1 MSIGTYNSSAFHTKD
16 DFKTLD
22 DFFRFFYTQKNGY
35 IYSAKKLCDGD
46 FEQHSVS
53 LERLNYDDLSDTKC
67 RFADVVSGE
76 SYDRYFTLNQ
86 FCYIKGANRKP
97 CLARRTD
104 NIKRLNALY
113 VDIDYYNLGLTKK
126 QVYHAL
132 HDFLSDYGLPQY
144 TMLIDSGRGFYV
156 IWKLQNE
163 DRNAHS
169 RWEKIE
175 RLFCDRLSSLGSDP
189 KAVDCSRVLRVPFS
203 YNSKC
208 NAMVGLVDFADVSYS
223 LEELSREYLGE
234 RLAKKNHDNEEATQ
248 AMKNCANAISNT
260 HNIPLPCN
268 VDDKDSFNKIYAY
281 IDEHKHLIKSVK
293 IRYTLTGEIPFYR
306 SIQCSQ
312 NAEDIA
318 TLMGLRFGREN
329 GYREQSLFLY
339 RTMLMWAT
347 NDAQIALER
356 TLELNASFS
365 TPLDEMTVKKATES
379 AEKHFKKYN
388 YCRKT
393 LSNLLSISE
402 EECSSLS
409 YLSFAGDSRKHIR
422 KRKNGDGANRTGEN
436 RKYYLRSLEKQGKT
450 TKASKIDERRDCVLS
465 LFNDGFEAVEMC
477 EKLGISSST
486 LRRDMIALGISFA
499 DREIIVDS
507 VSDDVSNDVEVA
519 ETLVITNN
527 SVISFFK
534 GCSNYILGATHRTE
548 FTAPS
553 RSNKSKGIQD
563 DDEIIVGG
571 VSSGE
576 PPP

>member
-1 MSIGTYNSSAFHTKD
+1 MSIGTYNSSSFRSKD

-35 IYSAKKLCDGD
+35 IYSAKKLYDGD
-46 FEQHSVS
+46 FKQHSVS
-53 LERLNYDDLSDTKC
+53 LERLNYDNLSDSKC
-67 RFADVVSGE
+67 RFADVVSGK

-86 FCYIKGANRKP
+86 FCYIKGADRKP

-113 VDIDYYNLGLTKK
+113 VDIDYYNLKLSKE
-126 QVYHAL
+126 QVYFAL

-175 RLFCDRLSSLGSDP
+175 RLFCDRLSSLGADP

-203 YNSKC
+203 YNSK
-208 NAMVGLVDFADVSYS
+208 NNSMVGLVDFVDVSYS
-223 LEELSREYLGE
+223 LEELTREYLGE
-234 RLAKKNHDNEEATQ
+234 RLPKKTHDNEEATQ
-248 AMKNCANAISNT
+248 AMKNCAYAISNT

-268 VDDKDSFNKIYAY
+268 VDDKDSFNKVYAF

-293 IRYTLTGEIPFYR
+293 VCYKLTGEIPFYR

-312 NAEDIA
+312 NAEDISA
-318 TLMGLRFGREN
+318 LMGLRHGREN
-329 GYREQSLFLY
+329 GFREQALFLY

-365 TPLDEMTVKKATES
+365 TPLDEMTVINATES
-379 AEKHFKKYN
+379 AEKHYKKYN

-393 LSNLLSISE
+393 LSTLLSISKE
-402 EECSSLS
+402 ESSSLCFF
-409 YLSFAGDSRKHIR
+409 LFAVIPASIY
-422 KRKNGDGANRTGEN
+422 ARTVTVLTA
-436 RKYYLRSLEKQGKT
+436 RVRT
-450 TKASKIDERRDCVLS
+450 ASIICVL
-465 LFNDGFEAVEMC
+465 
-477 EKLGISSST
+477 
-486 LRRDMIALGISFA
+486 LRR
-499 DREIIVDS
+499 
-507 VSDDVSNDVEVA
+507 
-519 ETLVITNN
+519 
-527 SVISFFK
+527 K
-534 GCSNYILGATHRTE
+534 GYLQKPLRLM
-548 FTAPS
+548 
-553 RSNKSKGIQD
+553 K
-563 DDEIIVGG
+563 DEIAFWKCLTTALVLMICARNFIFPLLLFAVICLLLAFLLMTVRLLLNLNLTVNLMWLKPLKLLTILRFHFLRVALIIYLVLCTERSFLPLVGLINLS
-571 VSSGE
+571 VCKMMIKT
-576 PPP
+576 